1 MKRHGDLILNEGD
14 FGTFYTEGKSTKFYL
29 RVRSF
34 IDIQT
39 GELLTDDAGQ
49 PQRRQQK
56 ALLAT
61 QSDKYTSVKS
71 PEVVALA
78 GQLRRRIIAFEEA
91 AVNGQT
97 VKGDGSVS
105 QTPAPGKPNGKMT
118 IAKFFDTVFIPAMK
132 GLRDSGKLANITFE
146 TYQNYW
152 DLFLSKHFL
161 PTLTFQNYFAWQ
173 GQAWLEGLRKDDGS
187 LYGENTVRKIRS
199 VATAIFEEARER
211 GLLDENV
218 PPKHNVWK
226 DIKQAKLPSVPTE
239 QGVAYTEAE
248 VETLVRNLD
257 AELGSDKHGREA
269 RDTNIRNAQIAL
281 LLGFF
286 AGLRPSETEALGWSN
301 VDVLKGTIKVC
312 ESTVNGVK
320 AKRTKTGETRVVTYL
335 EPLVPVLRE
344 WHKRQGSPK
353 SGLVIHKNSEP
364 VSLKHLS
371 DEVVK
376 PAAEKAGL
384 GDRWQGYYGAR
395 RGCGTLLVQTG
406 SSCEQGGKFLGN
418 TPEVFRAHYWIDKG
432 EASAA
437 AADNY
442 RQHKL
447 AKAKA
452 SEVGQGLTEQRK
464 LQGELAALG
473 LGDGGAE

>member
-1 MKRHGDLILNEGD
+1 LKRHGNLILNEKD
-14 FGTFYTEGKSTKFYL
+14 FGTVYAENNGTKFYL

-34 IDIQT
+34 VNIQT
-39 GELLTDDAGQ
+39 GELLTDEAGQ

-61 QSDKYTSVKS
+61 QDDDTYTSEKS
-71 PEVVALA
+71 PEVVKLA
-78 GQLRRRIIAFEEA
+78 GQLRRRIIANEEA
-91 AVNGQT
+91 AVNGQA

-105 QTPAPGKPNGKMT
+105 QAPAKPNGKMT
-118 IAKFFDTVFIPAMK
+118 IAKFFTDVFIPAK
-132 GLRDSGKLANITFE
+132 RGLRDSGKLANITFE

-173 GQAWLEGLRKDDGS
+173 GQAWLENLRKDDGS

-211 GLLDENV
+211 SLLDENV

-248 VETLVRNLD
+248 IETLVRNLD
-257 AELGSDKHGREA
+257 AELGSDKPGREA

-286 AGLRPSETEALGWSN
+286 AGLRPSETEALDWSN
-301 VDVLKGTIKVC
+301 VHVAAGTLKVC

-320 AKRTKTGETRVVTYL
+320 ANRTKTGETRVVTYL

-353 SGLVIHKNSEP
+353 SGLVIHKNGEP

-442 RQHKL
+442 RLHKL
-447 AKAKA
+447 AQAKA
-452 SEVGQGLTEQRK
+452 QVAQGLTEDRK
-464 LQGELAALG
+464 LQGELASLG

>member
-1 MKRHGDLILNEGD
+1 MKRHGNLILNEGD
-14 FGTFYTEGKSTKFYL
+14 FGTFYTEQDDTKFYL

-34 IDIQT
+34 IDIKT

-49 PQRRQQK
+49 PERRQQK

-71 PEVVALA
+71 PEVVKLA
-78 GQLRRRIIAFEEA
+78 GQLRRRIIHFEQA
-91 AVNGQT
+91 AVTGQS
-97 VKGDGSVS
+97 VKSDSV
-105 QTPAPGKPNGKMT
+105 TAAPPVKPNGEMT
-118 IAKFFDTVFIPAMK
+118 ISTFFKDKFIPTK
-132 GLRDSGKLANITFE
+132 RGLRDSGKLAAVTFE

-152 DLFLSKHFL
+152 DLFLSKHFNG
-161 PTLTFQNYFAWQ
+161 TLTFKNYESWM
-173 GQAWLEGLRKDDGS
+173 GREWLKNLRKDDGS

-199 VATAIFEEARER
+199 VATAIFEEAREQ
-211 GLLDENV
+211 GYLKENN
-218 PPKHNVWK
+218 PPDHNVWK

-248 VETLVRNLD
+248 IDTLVRNLD
-257 AELGSDKHGREA
+257 AELGSDKPGREA

-286 AGLRPSETEALGWSN
+286 AGLRPSETEALDWSN
-301 VDVLKGTIKVC
+301 VNVAAGTLKVC

-320 AKRTKTGETRVVTYL
+320 ATRTKTGETRVVTYL

-353 SGLVIHKNSEP
+353 SGLVIHKNGEP

-442 RQHKL
+442 RLHKL
-447 AKAKA
+447 ARAKA
-452 SEVGQGLTEQRK
+452 AEAAHGLTEERK
-464 LQGELAALG
+464 LQGELASLG
-473 LGDGGAE
+473 LGEGGAL

>member
-14 FGTFYTEGKSTKFYL
+14 FGTFYTEQDGTKFYL

-34 IDIQT
+34 IDIKT
-39 GELLTDDAGQ
+39 GELLTYDAGQ
-49 PQRRQQK
+49 PERRQQK

-61 QSDKYTSVKS
+61 RDERYTSVKS
-71 PEVVALA
+71 PEVVTLA
-78 GQLRRRIIAFEEA
+78 GQLRRRIIALEEA
-91 AVNGQT
+91 AVNGQA

-105 QTPAPGKPNGKMT
+105 QAPAKPNGKMT
-118 IAKFFDTVFIPAMK
+118 IAKFFTDVFIPAK
-132 GLRDSGKLANITFE
+132 RGLRDSGKLANITFE

-152 DLFLSKHFL
+152 TLFLSKHFL

-173 GQAWLEGLRKDDGS
+173 GQAWLENLRKDDGS

-199 VATAIFEEARER
+199 VATAIFEEAKER

-257 AELGSDKHGREA
+257 AELGSEKPGREA
-269 RDTNIRNAQIAL
+269 RDANIRNAQISL

-286 AGLRPSETEALGWSN
+286 AGLRPSETEALDWSN
-301 VDVLKGTIKVC
+301 VDVAAGTLKVC
-312 ESTVNGVK
+312 ESTVTGVK

-344 WHKRQGSPK
+344 WWKRQGSPK
-353 SGLVIHKNSEP
+353 SGLVVHKNGEP

-371 DEVVK
+371 DDIVR

-452 SEVGQGLTEQRK
+452 SEVAQGLTEQRK

-473 LGDGGAE
+473 LNDGGQQ